1 MCPSG
6 LSEFQRRVETVK
18 KAIAMEMDE
27 ENARD
32 MRNYNLAKRREGICR
47 KLLELKDKKAFEQSG
62 ILGFEKM
69 FSRD

>member
-18 KAIAMEMDE
+18 NAIAMEMDE

-47 KLLELKDKKAFEQSG
+47 NLLEHKEKKAFEKLG

>member
-1 MCPSG
+1 
-6 LSEFQRRVETVK
+6 
-18 KAIAMEMDE
+18 MEMDE

>member
-1 MCPSG
+1 
-6 LSEFQRRVETVK
+6 
-18 KAIAMEMDE
+18 MEMDE

-47 KLLELKDKKAFEQSG
+47 KLLELNDEKAFEQSG